1 MSSGHKTMTFFV
13 TVICGLILVIAGLT
27 TRWPPWAWAV
37 AAAALLVGAG
47 LVLVAGPRPR
57 GPVPP
62 EYALEPDW
70 PIPQAERWEQ
80 AVSGIALPSRVDD
93 YDFLFSATVRWCPLD
108 APAAAPH
115 VNAGALAIESVLER
129 ARHITVLQPPHRSSL
144 AQYQLNGALG
154 TMRPDP
160 SCRVEAMAENVAL
173 RLCESDAERLVK
185 LSAVRKD
192 EDVWEHERNWERNK
206 REYLGKDVLKDT
218 GSAVVWWMARNED
231 EVERTVNLIGPL
243 AQLTS
248 AANNEDVPEPF
259 QRLVPGSRPE
269 PEPEPEPRF
278 AGAWPPP
285 YERSPYEPPPPADDG
300 PPGGGTVLSDLVDRL
315 MDQAGMGEDAPE
327 RALFA
332 RRIANDLD
340 AANAPDA
347 ADEIRRRFDAP
358 TPPPAADPPDDDD
371 GPDSDEPRTGG
382 GPDSGAPGTGG
393 GPGTGSTPRTG
404 NGPSAGGAPR
414 TSSGPGAGSAPDP
427 DSDPG
432 PEAPSTDTDDFTD
445 PDGPPPAPG

>member
-13 TVICGLILVIAGLT
+13 TVIVGLILVIVGLT
-27 TRWPPWAWAV
+27 VQWPRWAWVV

-47 LVLVAGPRPR
+47 LALAAGPRPR

-62 EYALEPDW
+62 EHALEPDW
-70 PIPQAERWEQ
+70 PIPWAERWEQ
-80 AVSGIALPSRVDD
+80 AVSGIALPSGVDD

-108 APAAAPH
+108 APADAPH

-129 ARHITVLQPPHRSSL
+129 ARHVTVLQPPHRSSL
-144 AQYQLNGALG
+144 AQYQLNGVLG

-160 SCRVEAMAENVAL
+160 TCRVEAMAENVVL
-173 RLCESDAERLVK
+173 RLCDTDAERLTK

-231 EVERTVNLIGPL
+231 EVEKTVNLIGPL

-248 AANNEDVPEPF
+248 AANNQDVPEPF

-269 PEPEPEPRF
+269 PEPRF
-278 AGAWPPP
+278 GGMWPGPF
-285 YERSPYEPPPPADDG
+285 EEPPPADG
-300 PPGGGTVLSDLVDRL
+300 PFPDDDFAGDEPSGDTGVSHLLNRL
-315 MDQAGMGEDAPE
+315 MDEAGMAEDAAE

-347 ADEIRRRFDAP
+347 ADEVRRRFDAP
-358 TPPPAADPPDDDD
+358 APPPGYGDPAHEKPRDQESD
-371 GPDSDEPRTGG
+371 GGEPEGGGPEGGGPEGG
-382 GPDSGAPGTGG
+382 GPDGG
-393 GPGTGSTPRTG
+393 E
-404 NGPSAGGAPR
+404 
-414 TSSGPGAGSAPDP
+414 PGAGE
-427 DSDPG
+427 PG
-432 PEAPSTDTDDFTD
+432 NE
-445 PDGPPPAPG
+445 GPPPQPPP

>member
-13 TVICGLILVIAGLT
+13 TVILGLILVIVGLT
-27 TRWPPWAWAV
+27 AHWPRWAWAA
-37 AAAALLVGAG
+37 AAAALLIGAG
-47 LVLVAGPRPR
+47 LALVAGPRRR

-62 EYALEPDW
+62 EHALEPDW

-80 AVSGIALPSRVDD
+80 TVSGIALPSRVDD

-108 APAAAPH
+108 APADAPH
-115 VNAGALAIESVLER
+115 VNAGALAIESVLDR

-160 SCRVEAMAENVAL
+160 SCRVEAMAEHVVL
-173 RLCESDAERLVK
+173 RLCETDAERLTK

-269 PEPEPEPRF
+269 PEPRF
-278 AGAWPPP
+278 ADMWSAPH
-285 YERSPYEPPPPADDG
+285 EPPPPYDDE
-300 PPGGGTVLSDLVDRL
+300 PPGDAGLSGLLNRL
-315 MDQAGMGEDAPE
+315 MDEAGLAEDAPD

-347 ADEIRRRFDAP
+347 ADEIRRRFDTP
-358 TPPPAADPPDDDD
+358 TPPPA
-371 GPDSDEPRTGG
+371 SDEPDPDE
-382 GPDSGAPGTGG
+382 PDSGEPDVDGPGTGG
-393 GPGTGSTPRTG
+393 GPSTGSG
-404 NGPSAGGAPR
+404 
-414 TSSGPGAGSAPDP
+414 SGPENPYIDP
-427 DSDPG
+427 DD
-432 PEAPSTDTDDFTD
+432 
-445 PDGPPPAPG
+445 PPPAPG